1 MLFIDRDI
9 EPLVRRYLT
18 TYPALC
24 LDQGTRHA
32 RVVHSGTHDFVPLPE
47 SSSDRRARKHVDA
60 ALRRLALTGRGFIAH
75 KTRRPSIAAVQGGVA
90 MSEDHFLIALNNAQK
105 FNFLRLSARVAQW
118 AADHQSALGLL
129 EIAAGA
135 GLVLGGLKLGAITLG
150 VDVVLSTGGKL
161 GSLAGGPAAIG
172 LYALGSIGVVA
183 AGGAIGIPAALVA
196 LAGGGLSSLAGY
208 AIGDLVSKVADPV
221 TIADLAASGSLL
233 VVGVALMLDGAKRL
247 AADLVKSDRLSAIR
261 DHVLHLARVM
271 CEGAIGSL
279 EELARWVDALARD
292 PQLALLT
299 AGSVAA
305 AGVAAS
311 AAAAGSVTVL
321 GSTTL
326 GGIGVSLGLL
336 SAPLWPVIAAIAATT
351 VVSYAVW
358 RATTGRVPT

>member
-1 MLFIDRDI
+1 
-9 EPLVRRYLT
+9 
-18 TYPALC
+18 
-24 LDQGTRHA
+24 
-32 RVVHSGTHDFVPLPE
+32 
-47 SSSDRRARKHVDA
+47 
-60 ALRRLALTGRGFIAH
+60 
-75 KTRRPSIAAVQGGVA
+75 
-90 MSEDHFLIALNNAQK
+90 MSEDRLVIALNGTQK
-105 FNFLRLSARVAQW
+105 SNLQRISARVAQW
-118 AADHQSALGLL
+118 AAEHQSTLGLL

-161 GSLAGGPAAIG
+161 GSLVGAPAAIG
-172 LYALGSIGVVA
+172 LYALGRIGVVA
-183 AGGAIGIPAALVA
+183 AGGAVGIPAALLA
-196 LAGGGLSSLAGY
+196 LAGSGLSSLAGY

-221 TIADLAASGSLL
+221 TIADLAGSGSLL
-233 VVGVALMLDGAKRL
+233 VVGVALMLDGARRL

-261 DHVLHLARVM
+261 DHVLYLARVTY
-271 CEGAIGSL
+271 EGVIGSL
-279 EELARWVDALARD
+279 EELACWLDALARD

-311 AAAAGSVTVL
+311 AAAASSVTVL

-326 GGIGVSLGLL
+326 GGIGLSLGLV

-358 RATTGRVPT
+358 RATTRPCDE